1 MGIRRRD
8 AALLGLA
15 LCAGCYQGVEIPLGS
30 GQAADTGIDID
41 PDGEQ
46 PGTTGDA
53 PDPEDPP
60 EAEDAPPPQLRLLSS
75 HEYENTVRDLLQV
88 EFDNQVEW
96 SDVHTGFDN
105 GGRAQLDEALVS
117 LLLLQSEAAAETYVA
132 TRLPYDYPCFSE
144 ASLPAGCLE
153 GFIDSFG
160 LRAHRRPLTAT
171 DRQGLLD
178 FAAAVS
184 VESPSNTELASLLVT
199 RLLLSPKFLYR
210 VEGGRVDAEDA
221 ATVDD
226 FDRASLIAYTMT
238 GSMPDAMLFTDAL
251 AGELDDEATAGH
263 VRRLAQTPSGRAQML
278 RFAQQWFRLSN
289 LQRMR
294 DTPEEFTKL
303 PTPEL
308 GVSLATEFDRFI
320 ESTLLGSGTL
330 SDLMTSTAYAV
341 DANTAP
347 LYGLAAPAGEEMVP
361 VQAPAGRMGVLSLA
375 SVLASHASGALVFR
389 DKPIARG
396 MLIKNQ
402 LLCEEIGLP
411 SGIDINQAA
420 EDAQGEIPD
429 FDLMTSREQLEAIM
443 NQGEQCIACH
453 QTFMPYGF
461 LSGNYDALGQHQTH
475 FGERLLDPSAEQ
487 LALDGGLE
495 DYADLAA
502 FVPRLAQSDQLASCY
517 VEQVAR
523 FITGSTQSALTE
535 RLAEDFEGFT
545 ADEVM
550 LELFEQMLLHP
561 ALYERNPTP

>member
-1 MGIRRRD
+1 MGIRSRD

-15 LCAGCYQGVEIPLGS
+15 LCAGCYQGVEIPLDS

-41 PDGEQ
+41 PDDAG

-53 PDPEDPP
+53 PDPEPP
-60 EAEDAPPPQLRLLSS
+60 ETDEAPAPQLRLLSS

-144 ASLPAGCLE
+144 VALPVGCLE
-153 GFIDSFG
+153 GFVDSFG
-160 LRAHRRPLTAT
+160 FRAYRRPLSAT

-178 FAAAVS
+178 FAASVG
-184 VESPSNTELASLLVT
+184 VESPTGTELAGLVVT

-210 VEGGRVDAEDA
+210 VEGGRLDAEDA
-221 ATVDD
+221 AQVDD
-226 FDRASLIAYTMT
+226 FDRANLIAYTMT
-238 GSMPDAMLFTDAL
+238 GSMPDAMLFADAL
-251 AGELDDEATAGH
+251 EGELDDEATAGH

-303 PTPEL
+303 PSPEL
-308 GVSLATEFDRFI
+308 GPSLAAEFDRFI
-320 ESTLLGSGTL
+320 ESTLLASGTL
-330 SDLMTSTAYAV
+330 SDLLTSTAYAV

-347 LYGLAAPAGEEMVP
+347 LYGLPAPVGGALVP

-375 SVLASHASGALVFR
+375 SVLASHASGALVHR

-461 LSGNYDALGQHQTH
+461 LSGNYDALGQYQTH
-475 FGERLLDPSAEQ
+475 FGERALDPSAEQ

-502 FVPRLAQSDQLASCY
+502 FVPRLAQSDQLSACY

-523 FITGSTQSALTE
+523 FITGSAQSVLTE
-535 RLAEDFEGFT
+535 RLAGDFEGYT